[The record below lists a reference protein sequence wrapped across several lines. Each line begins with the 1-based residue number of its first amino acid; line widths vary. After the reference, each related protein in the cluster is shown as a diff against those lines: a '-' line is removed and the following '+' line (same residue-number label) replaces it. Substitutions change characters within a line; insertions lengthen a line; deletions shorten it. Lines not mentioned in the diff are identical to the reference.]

1 MEKLKS
7 QGFHRNNHLYC
18 STLNDTVS
26 YYHFFL
32 NDLTNKRSLKFTL
45 YRLPGWGKTQ
55 KRPLQEASE
64 ACEK

>member
-18 STLNDTVS
+18 STLKDTVS

-32 NDLTNKRSLKFTL
+32 NDLKKVNPLLLLNDFQMMTL
-45 YRLPGWGKTQ
+45 LP
-55 KRPLQEASE
+55 
-64 ACEK
+64 